1 MKGYEEIKEKE
12 GCCLKLKRFLFVKL
26 NEEEY
31 LKGIITIIGAC
42 LLSFITGAVYSVCQ
56 LSIYQISYIHHNNS
70 ESGITPDH
78 EVFYYPILKFF
89 ETISTFCSAFLDKK
103 LGLHYTNLIGI
114 ISLFISYLILLL
126 SKSFEA
132 DITSIIF
139 GGIGT
144 GIINYPSTA
153 NACEWFKGH
162 NGIIIGLIETSLPL
176 GSFFF
181 NIIGEK
187 IINSGN
193 KAPERNN
200 DNYEFY
206 SPEIAK
212 KFKTFMIYLIIIFIL
227 FYALS
232 FTLTFTKTK
241 DIFKDTKNIKIG
253 LIPLE
258 NEDNNENNDNDDQNQ
273 KYLDEKQLGLISNK
287 VEYEKEKKDFKKMM
301 FAALKSKAL
310 LIFTLIVVL
319 EGPLSSMIFALYRTI
334 GEEKKIN
341 QLFLNSIGPITFIL
355 ECLGGFIFGFLC
367 DYISIKELL
376 IFVNG
381 VDVITAFFYCLTFSN
396 NYMFFIF
403 TNFASYISGGFYS
416 IKDYYLIKVFG
427 VDVYIE
433 LMGYI
438 NFLAA
443 VVVISLTPL
452 SYSLQHNPG
461 TKDAA
466 YWILFSFFGVLNLI
480 GLILSFYIN
489 ENPFDYDKMNKDSE
503 EEKIKPG
510 GKGETI
516 RI

>member
-1 MKGYEEIKEKE
+1 
-12 GCCLKLKRFLFVKL
+12 
-26 NEEEY
+26 
-31 LKGIITIIGAC
+31 
-42 LLSFITGAVYSVCQ
+42 
-56 LSIYQISYIHHNNS
+56 
-70 ESGITPDH
+70 
-78 EVFYYPILKFF
+78 
-89 ETISTFCSAFLDKK
+89 
-103 LGLHYTNLIGI
+103 
-114 ISLFISYLILLL
+114 
-126 SKSFEA
+126 
-132 DITSIIF
+132 
-139 GGIGT
+139 
-144 GIINYPSTA
+144 
-153 NACEWFKGH
+153 
-162 NGIIIGLIETSLPL
+162 
-176 GSFFF
+176 
-181 NIIGEK
+181 
-187 IINSGN
+187 
-193 KAPERNN
+193 
-200 DNYEFY
+200 
-206 SPEIAK
+206 
-212 KFKTFMIYLIIIFIL
+212 
-227 FYALS
+227 
-232 FTLTFTKTK
+232 
-241 DIFKDTKNIKIG
+241 
-253 LIPLE
+253 
-258 NEDNNENNDNDDQNQ
+258 
-273 KYLDEKQLGLISNK
+273 
-287 VEYEKEKKDFKKMM
+287 MM

-452 SYSLQHNPG
+452 SYSLEHNPG

-510 GKGETI
+510 GKGEAI